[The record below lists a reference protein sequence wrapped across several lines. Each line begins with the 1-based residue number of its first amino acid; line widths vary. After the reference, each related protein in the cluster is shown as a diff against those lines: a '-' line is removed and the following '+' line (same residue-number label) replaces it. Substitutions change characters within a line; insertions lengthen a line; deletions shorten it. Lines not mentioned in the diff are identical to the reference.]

1 MGTYC
6 VRFLV
11 LLSVLIVA
19 RAVFAAAVDG
29 GRGTLFGDDHAFAVT
44 APAGWVLDNESGV
57 AQGLDM
63 TFYPQGFTW
72 ENSPVIVYGNVSHW
86 SSTSTSTSAQQQVD
100 KTVAEFRA
108 NGSPNYQARA
118 GAPIALPD
126 GRQVPVYYFQGDKWG
141 NYEAGAYFREQA
153 TLNFLI
159 YSARDK
165 AHFQHYWP
173 QFVRLAQSYDNVFA
187 RIHALDAA
195 QYKTMWLAADHV
207 SETAAGSAYEKRD
220 MTHLGNDMA
229 TAMRECAGF
238 LKGDALQDFHL
249 LEQVMPDG
257 AAGKIYVYPRNATA
271 ICFSGYLV
279 TVRHLAHTFQPYY
292 PLVIDMKIKP

>member
-100 KTVAEFRA
+100 KTVAEFWKVFIIPAPAPRWFGA
-108 NGSPNYQARA
+108 STLRFPPPRHPVPPPPASGRCA
-118 GAPIALPD
+118 G
-126 GRQVPVYYFQGDKWG
+126 
-141 NYEAGAYFREQA
+141 
-153 TLNFLI
+153 
-159 YSARDK
+159 
-165 AHFQHYWP
+165 
-173 QFVRLAQSYDNVFA
+173 
-187 RIHALDAA
+187 
-195 QYKTMWLAADHV
+195 LAA
-207 SETAAGSAYEKRD
+207 SGIRPRGRARG
-220 MTHLGNDMA
+220 
-229 TAMRECAGF
+229 
-238 LKGDALQDFHL
+238 
-249 LEQVMPDG
+249 G
-257 AAGKIYVYPRNATA
+257 ARRG
-271 ICFSGYLV
+271 
-279 TVRHLAHTFQPYY
+279 
-292 PLVIDMKIKP
+292 